1 MLSKQFQTKKQL
13 KGCISNP
20 HTAVWVLIMEEVHL
34 NSLYQIVNVS
44 LT

>member
-13 KGCISNP
+13 RGCICNP
-20 HTAVWVLIMEEVHL
+20 HFTVWILIMEDVHL

>member
-13 KGCISNP
+13 RGRISNP
-20 HTAVWVLIMEEVHL
+20 HTTGWVLIMEDVHL